1 MGEET
6 PQRSHPGVRWPK
18 YKTLRERR
26 EGSSMIVGVPKEI
39 KNKEN
44 RVGMVVAGVRALTS
58 SGHKV
63 LIQHNAG
70 VGAGITD
77 DDYRKA
83 GATIVEGARDVYEKA
98 DMIVKV
104 KEPLPE
110 EYPLLRE
117 NQILYTYLHLAADER
132 LTKALMERK
141 IVGIAYE
148 TIQPADGSLPLLAPM
163 SAVAGRMATQIGAS
177 YLQHDHGG
185 KGMLLGGVTGV
196 ERGHVVILGGG
207 VVGVNAAKMAVGLGA
222 KVTILDT
229 NVHRLDYL
237 ADIFGNEITTLY
249 SNSEQVERAVRGADL
264 VIGAVLV
271 PGAKAPKLVTRE
283 MVSHMAPGGVIVDV
297 AVDQG
302 GSVETC
308 RPTSH
313 EHPTYTVDGVIHYAV
328 PNMPGAVPRTSTYA
342 LTNVTLKYALMLAT
356 LGWKEAVA
364 RDEALRK
371 GVNIL
376 NGKVAYKQVADDLG
390 LPFEP
395 VRV

>member
-1 MGEET
+1 
-6 PQRSHPGVRWPK
+6 
-18 YKTLRERR
+18 
-26 EGSSMIVGVPKEI
+26 MIVGVPKEI

-44 RVGMVVAGVRALTS
+44 RVGMVIAGVRALTQA
-58 SGHKV
+58 GHKV
-63 LIQHNAG
+63 LIQNNAG
-70 VGAGITD
+70 QGAGITD

-83 GATIVEGARDVYEKA
+83 GATLMASPKEIFDRA

-148 TIQPADGSLPLLAPM
+148 TIQPADGTLPLLAPM
-163 SAVAGRMATQIGAS
+163 SAVAGRMATQIGAT

-185 KGMLLGGVTGV
+185 KGLLLGGVTGV
-196 ERGHVVILGGG
+196 ERARVVILGGG
-207 VVGVNAAKMAVGLGA
+207 VVGVNAAKMAAGLGA
-222 KVTILDT
+222 HVSILDV
-229 NVHRLDYL
+229 NIHRLDYL
-237 ADIFGNEITTLY
+237 SDIFGNDVATIY
-249 SNSEQVERAVRGADL
+249 SNSEQIEKAVVSADL

-271 PGAKAPKLVTRE
+271 PGAKAPKLVTRD
-283 MVSHMAPGGVIVDV
+283 MVSRMQPGGVVVDV

-313 EHPTYTVDGVIHYAV
+313 EHPTYTVDGVVHYAV

-342 LTNVTLKYALMLAT
+342 LTNVTLKYAMMIAN
-356 LGWKEAVA
+356 LGWKEAVT

-371 GVNIL
+371 GLNIL

-390 LPFEP
+390 LPYEP
-395 VRV
+395 VRL

>member
-1 MGEET
+1 
-6 PQRSHPGVRWPK
+6 
-18 YKTLRERR
+18 
-26 EGSSMIVGVPKEI
+26 MIVGVPKEI

-44 RVGMVVAGVRALTS
+44 RVGMVVAGVRALTQ

-70 VGAGITD
+70 VGAGISD

-83 GATIVEGARDVYEKA
+83 GATIVETPKEVFDKA

-110 EYPLLRE
+110 EYPMLRE
-117 NQILYTYLHLAADER
+117 GQILYTYLHLAADER

-185 KGMLLGGVTGV
+185 KGMLLGGVPGV
-196 ERGHVVILGGG
+196 ERANVVILGGG
-207 VVGVNAAKMAVGLGA
+207 IVGINSAKMAIGLGA
-222 KVTILDT
+222 KVTIMDV
-229 NVHRLDYL
+229 NVHRLEYL
-237 ADIFGNEITTLY
+237 SDIFGNEITTLY
-249 SNSEQVERAVRGADL
+249 SNSEQIEKAVTKADL

-271 PGAKAPKLVTRE
+271 AGAKAPKLVTRE
-283 MVSHMAPGGVIVDV
+283 MISRMQPGGVVVDV

-328 PNMPGAVPRTSTYA
+328 PNMPGAVPRTSTYG
-342 LTNVTLKYALMLAT
+342 LTNVTMKYALMLAN

-364 RDEALRK
+364 KDEALLR
-371 GVNIL
+371 GINIL
-376 NGKVAYKQVADDLG
+376 NGKVTYKQVASDLG
-390 LPFEP
+390 LPYEP
-395 VRV
+395 VRA

>member
-1 MGEET
+1 
-6 PQRSHPGVRWPK
+6 
-18 YKTLRERR
+18 
-26 EGSSMIVGVPKEI
+26 MIVGVPKEI

-44 RVGMVVAGVRALTS
+44 RVGMVAGGVKALTTA
-58 SGHKV
+58 GHKV
-63 LIQHNAG
+63 IIQTNAG
-70 VGAGITD
+70 QGVGISD
-77 DDYRKA
+77 EDYQKA
-83 GATIVEGARDVYEKA
+83 GATIVGSAKEVYEKSE
-98 DMIVKV
+98 MIVKV

-110 EYPLLRE
+110 EYLLLRE

-132 LTKALMERK
+132 LTKALMERR

-163 SAVAGRMATQIGAS
+163 SAVAGRMATQIGAT

-185 KGMLLGGVTGV
+185 KGLLLGGVTGV
-196 ERGHVVILGGG
+196 DRARVAILGGG
-207 VVGVNAAKMAVGLGA
+207 VVGINAAKMAVGLGA
-222 KVTILDT
+222 NVTILDV

-237 ADIFGNEITTLY
+237 SDIFGNEITTVY
-249 SNSEQVERAVRGADL
+249 SNSEQVEKVVTQADL

-271 PGAKAPKLVTRE
+271 PGAKAPKLVTRD
-283 MVSHMAPGGVIVDV
+283 MISKMQPGGVVVDV

-313 EHPTYTVDGVIHYAV
+313 EHPTYTIDGVVHYAV

-342 LTNVTLKYALMLAT
+342 LTNVTLKYALMIAN
-356 LGWKEAVA
+356 LGWKEAVQK
-364 RDEALRK
+364 DDALRK

-390 LPFEP
+390 LPYEP
-395 VRV
+395 IRF

>member
-1 MGEET
+1 
-6 PQRSHPGVRWPK
+6 
-18 YKTLRERR
+18 
-26 EGSSMIVGVPKEI
+26 
-39 KNKEN
+39 
-44 RVGMVVAGVRALTS
+44 
-58 SGHKV
+58 
-63 LIQHNAG
+63 
-70 VGAGITD
+70 
-77 DDYRKA
+77 
-83 GATIVEGARDVYEKA
+83 
-98 DMIVKV
+98 
-104 KEPLPE
+104 
-110 EYPLLRE
+110 
-117 NQILYTYLHLAADER
+117 ADER

-163 SAVAGRMATQIGAS
+163 SAVAGRMATQIGAT

-196 ERGHVVILGGG
+196 ERANVVVLGGG

-222 KVTILDT
+222 KVSILDV

-237 ADIFGNEITTLY
+237 SDIFGNEITTLY
-249 SNSEQVERAVRGADL
+249 SNSEQIERAVSKADL

-271 PGAKAPKLVTRE
+271 PGAKAPKLV
-283 MVSHMAPGGVIVDV
+283 SHMQPGGVIVDV

-342 LTNVTLKYALMLAT
+342 LTNVTLKYAVMLAN
-356 LGWKEAVA
+356 LGWKEAVS
-364 RDEALRK
+364 RDEALLK

-390 LPFEP
+390 LPYEG

>member
-1 MGEET
+1 
-6 PQRSHPGVRWPK
+6 
-18 YKTLRERR
+18 
-26 EGSSMIVGVPKEI
+26 MIVGVPKEI

-44 RVGMVVAGVRALTS
+44 RVAMVIAGVRALTAA
-58 SGHKV
+58 GHKV
-63 LIQHNAG
+63 LMQHNAG
-70 VGAGITD
+70 TGAGISD
-77 DDYRKA
+77 EDYRKA
-83 GATIVEGARDVYEKA
+83 GATILETGKEIYDKA

-110 EYPLLRE
+110 EYPMLRE
-117 NQILYTYLHLAADER
+117 GQIVYTYLHLAADER

-163 SAVAGRMATQIGAS
+163 SAVAGRMATQIGAT

-196 ERGHVVILGGG
+196 ERARVVVLGGG
-207 VVGVNAAKMAVGLGA
+207 VVGVNAARMAIGLGA
-222 KVTILDT
+222 TVSILDV
-229 NVHRLDYL
+229 NLHRLDYIS
-237 ADIFGNEITTLY
+237 DIFKNEITTLY
-249 SNSEQVERAVRGADL
+249 SNSEQIERVVTNADL
-264 VIGAVLV
+264 VIGAVLL

-283 MVSHMAPGGVIVDV
+283 MITKMPQGGVVVDV
-297 AVDQG
+297 SVDQG

-342 LTNVTLKYALMLAT
+342 LTNVTLKYALMIAN

-371 GVNIL
+371 GVNICQ
-376 NGKVAYKQVADDLG
+376 GKLVYKQVADDLG
-390 LPFEP
+390 LPYDP
-395 VRV
+395 LRI

>member
-1 MGEET
+1 
-6 PQRSHPGVRWPK
+6 
-18 YKTLRERR
+18 
-26 EGSSMIVGVPKEI
+26 MIIGVPKEI

-44 RVGMVVAGVRALTS
+44 RVAIVVAGVRALTQA
-58 SGHKV
+58 GHKV
-63 LIQHNAG
+63 VIQSSAG
-70 VGAGITD
+70 VGAGIAD
-77 DDYRKA
+77 EDYRKA
-83 GATIVEGARDVYEKA
+83 GGTLLTSAKEVYDQA
-98 DMIVKV
+98 DLIIKV

-163 SAVAGRMATQIGAS
+163 SAVAGRMSTQIGATF
-177 YLQHDHGG
+177 LQHDHGG
-185 KGMLLGGVTGV
+185 KGLLLGGVAGV
-196 ERGHVVILGGG
+196 ERAKVVILGGG
-207 VVGVNAAKMAVGLGA
+207 VVGINAAKMAVGLGA
-222 KVTILDT
+222 SVSILDV
-229 NVHRLDYL
+229 NLHRLEYL
-237 ADIFGNEITTLY
+237 SDIFGSSITTLY
-249 SNSEQVERAVRGADL
+249 SNSEQVERVVTVADL

-283 MVSHMAPGGVIVDV
+283 MVSKMQPGSVVVDV

-313 EHPTYTVDGVIHYAV
+313 EHPTYTVDGVVHYAV

-342 LTNVTLKYALMLAT
+342 LTNVTLKYALMIAQMGLKDAISQN
-356 LGWKEAVA
+356 
-364 RDEALRK
+364 EALRK
-371 GVNIL
+371 GVNIF
-376 NGKVAYKQVADDLG
+376 NGKLVYKQVADDLG
-390 LPFEP
+390 LPCEQL
-395 VRV
+395 RI

>member
-1 MGEET
+1 
-6 PQRSHPGVRWPK
+6 
-18 YKTLRERR
+18 
-26 EGSSMIVGVPKEI
+26 MIVGVPKEI

-44 RVGMVVAGVRALTS
+44 RVGMVIAGVRALTQ

-63 LIQHNAG
+63 LVQHNAG
-70 VGAGITD
+70 TGAGISD
-77 DDYRKA
+77 EDYRKA
-83 GATIVEGARDVYEKA
+83 GAIIIETAKEIYDKS

-110 EYPLLRE
+110 EYALLRE
-117 NQILYTYLHLAADER
+117 GQILYTYLHLAADER

-148 TIQPADGSLPLLAPM
+148 TIQPSDGSLPLLAPM
-163 SAVAGRMATQIGAS
+163 SAVAGRMATQIGAT

-196 ERGHVVILGGG
+196 ERAKVVILGGG

-222 KVTILDT
+222 RVTIMDV
-229 NVHRLDYL
+229 NVHRLEYL
-237 ADIFGNEITTLY
+237 SDIFRNEVTTLY
-249 SNSEQVERAVRGADL
+249 SNNEQIERSVTTADL
-264 VIGAVLV
+264 VIGSVLV

-283 MVSHMAPGGVIVDV
+283 MVSRMQPGGVIIDV

-313 EHPTYTVDGVIHYAV
+313 EHPTYTVDGIIHYAV

-342 LTNVTLKYALMLAT
+342 LTNVTLKYAQMIAN
-356 LGWKEAVA
+356 LGWKEAIT

-376 NGKVAYKQVADDLG
+376 NGKVTYKQVADDLG
-390 LPFEP
+390 LSYEP
-395 VRV
+395 IRT

>member
-1 MGEET
+1 
-6 PQRSHPGVRWPK
+6 
-18 YKTLRERR
+18 
-26 EGSSMIVGVPKEI
+26 MIIGVPKEI

-44 RVGMVVAGVRALTS
+44 RVGMVIAGVRALTQA
-58 SGHKV
+58 GHKV
-63 LIQHNAG
+63 LVQNTAG
-70 VGAGITD
+70 QGAGIPD

-83 GATIVEGARDVYEKA
+83 GATLVANAKEIYDKA

-163 SAVAGRMATQIGAS
+163 SAVAGRMGTQIGAT

-185 KGMLLGGVTGV
+185 KGLLLGGVTGV
-196 ERGHVVILGGG
+196 ERARVVILGGG

-222 KVTILDT
+222 HVTILDV
-229 NVHRLDYL
+229 NIHRLDYL
-237 ADIFGNEITTLY
+237 SDIFGNEVTTLY
-249 SNSEQVERAVRGADL
+249 SNSEQIEKAVVNADL
-264 VIGAVLV
+264 VVGAVLV
-271 PGAKAPKLVTRE
+271 PGAKAPKLVTRD
-283 MVSHMAPGGVIVDV
+283 MVSRMQPGGVIVDV

-313 EHPTYTVDGVIHYAV
+313 EHPTYTVDGVVHYAV

-342 LTNVTLKYALMLAT
+342 LTNVTLKYALMLANM
-356 LGWKEAVA
+356 GWREAVTK
-364 RDEALRK
+364 DEALRK

-395 VRV
+395 VRP

>member
-1 MGEET
+1 
-6 PQRSHPGVRWPK
+6 
-18 YKTLRERR
+18 
-26 EGSSMIVGVPKEI
+26 MIIGVPKEI
-39 KNKEN
+39 KNKES
-44 RVGMVVAGVRALTS
+44 RVGMVIAGVRALTNA
-58 SGHKV
+58 GHKV
-63 LIQHNAG
+63 LVQCNAG
-70 VGAGITD
+70 QGVGITD
-77 DDYRKA
+77 EDYRKS
-83 GATIVEGARDVYEKA
+83 GATLLPTAKEIFDKA

-132 LTKALMERK
+132 LTKALMERQ

-163 SAVAGRMATQIGAS
+163 SAVAGRMATQIGAT
-177 YLQHDHGG
+177 YLQHDNGG
-185 KGMLLGGVTGV
+185 KGLLLGGVTGV
-196 ERGHVVILGGG
+196 ERGRVVILGGG
-207 VVGVNAAKMAVGLGA
+207 VVGINAAKMAVGLGA
-222 KVTILDT
+222 QVTIMDV

-237 ADIFGNEITTLY
+237 SDIFGNEVTTLY
-249 SNSEQVERAVRGADL
+249 SNSEQVERAVTQADL

-283 MVSHMAPGGVIVDV
+283 MVSKMAPGGVVVDV

-313 EHPTYTVDGVIHYAV
+313 EHPTYTVDGVVHYAV

-342 LTNVTLKYALMLAT
+342 LTNVTLKYALMIANM
-356 LGWKEAVA
+356 GWKAAVSK
-364 RDEALRK
+364 DEALRK
-371 GVNIL
+371 GINIL

-390 LPFEP
+390 LSYEPFMP
-395 VRV
+395 

>member
-1 MGEET
+1 
-6 PQRSHPGVRWPK
+6 
-18 YKTLRERR
+18 
-26 EGSSMIVGVPKEI
+26 MIVGVPKEI

-44 RVGMVVAGVRALTS
+44 RVGMVIAGVRALTAA
-58 SGHKV
+58 GHKV
-63 LIQHNAG
+63 NVQHNAG
-70 VGAGITD
+70 VGAGISD

-83 GATIVEGARDVYEKA
+83 GATILESAKEIFDKA

-110 EYPLLRE
+110 EYALLRE

-163 SAVAGRMATQIGAS
+163 SAVAGRMATQIGAT

-196 ERGHVVILGGG
+196 DRANVVVLGGG
-207 VVGVNAAKMAVGLGA
+207 IVGVNAAKMAVGLGA
-222 KVTILDT
+222 NVAILDV
-229 NVHRLDYL
+229 NLHRLDYL

-249 SNSEQVERAVRGADL
+249 SNSETIERCVSKADL

-271 PGAKAPKLVTRE
+271 PGAKAPKLVSRE
-283 MVSHMAPGGVIVDV
+283 MIAKMQPGGVVVDV

-313 EHPTYTVDGVIHYAV
+313 EHPTYTIDGIIHYAV

-342 LTNVTLKYALMLAT
+342 LTNVTLRYALMIAN
-356 LGWKEAVA
+356 LGWKDAVT
-364 RDEALRK
+364 RDAALLK

-390 LPFEP
+390 LPYEP
-395 VRV
+395 VRI

>member
-1 MGEET
+1 
-6 PQRSHPGVRWPK
+6 
-18 YKTLRERR
+18 
-26 EGSSMIVGVPKEI
+26 MIVGVPKEI

-44 RVGMVVAGVRALTS
+44 RVGMVIAGVRALSGT
-58 SGHKV
+58 GHKV

-70 VGAGITD
+70 VGAGISD

-83 GATIVEGARDVYEKA
+83 GATILETAKEIYDKS

-117 NQILYTYLHLAADER
+117 GQILYTYLHLAADER

-196 ERGHVVILGGG
+196 ERANVVILGGG
-207 VVGVNAAKMAVGLGA
+207 VVGINAAKMAVGLGA
-222 KVTILDT
+222 KVSMLDV
-229 NVHRLDYL
+229 NVARLDYL
-237 ADIFGNEITTLY
+237 SDIFGNEVTTLY
-249 SNSEQVERAVRGADL
+249 SNSEQVERVVTQADL

-271 PGAKAPKLVTRE
+271 TGAKAPKLVTRD
-283 MVSHMAPGGVIVDV
+283 MVSRMSQGSVVVDV

-313 EHPTYTVDGVIHYAV
+313 EHPTYSVDGVIHYAV

-342 LTNVTLKYALMLAT
+342 LTNVTLKYATMLAN
-356 LGWKEAVA
+356 LGWKEAVTK
-364 RDEALRK
+364 DEALRK
-371 GVNIL
+371 GVNICL
-376 NGKVAYKQVADDLG
+376 GKCTYKTVADDLG
-390 LPFEP
+390 LPYEALKI
-395 VRV
+395 

>member
-1 MGEET
+1 
-6 PQRSHPGVRWPK
+6 
-18 YKTLRERR
+18 
-26 EGSSMIVGVPKEI
+26 MIVGVPKEI

-44 RVGMVVAGVRALTS
+44 RVGMVVAGVRALTQA
-58 SGHKV
+58 GHKV
-63 LIQHNAG
+63 LVQTTAG
-70 VGAGITD
+70 QGAGISD

-83 GATIVEGARDVYEKA
+83 GATLVNTPKEIFERA

-163 SAVAGRMATQIGAS
+163 SAVAGRMATQIGAT

-196 ERGHVVILGGG
+196 ERANVVILGGG

-222 KVTILDT
+222 HVTILDV
-229 NVHRLDYL
+229 NVARLDYL
-237 ADIFGNEITTLY
+237 SDIFGNDVTTLY
-249 SNSEQVERAVRGADL
+249 SNSEQIEKAVISSDL

-283 MVSHMAPGGVIVDV
+283 MVSKMQPGGVVVDV

-313 EHPTYTVDGVIHYAV
+313 EHPTYTVDGVVHYAV

-342 LTNVTLKYALMLAT
+342 LTNVTMKYALMIANM
-356 LGWKEAVA
+356 GWKEAVTKS
-364 RDEALRK
+364 DALRK

-376 NGKVAYKQVADDLG
+376 NGKISYKQVADDLG
-390 LPFEP
+390 LPYEP
-395 VRV
+395 IRL

>member
-1 MGEET
+1 
-6 PQRSHPGVRWPK
+6 
-18 YKTLRERR
+18 
-26 EGSSMIVGVPKEI
+26 MIVGVPKEI

-44 RVGMVVAGVRALTS
+44 RVGMVVAGVRALTTA
-58 SGHKV
+58 GHKV
-63 LIQHNAG
+63 LVQHNAG
-70 VGAGITD
+70 VGAGISD

-83 GATIVEGARDVYEKA
+83 GATILESAREIYDKA

-110 EYPLLRE
+110 EYNLLRE
-117 NQILYTYLHLAADER
+117 GQILYTYLHLAADER
-132 LTKALMERK
+132 LTKALCERK

-163 SAVAGRMATQIGAS
+163 SAVAGRMATQIGAN
-177 YLQHDHGG
+177 YLTADHGG

-196 ERGHVVILGGG
+196 ERANVVILGGG
-207 VVGVNAAKMAVGLGA
+207 VVGINSAKMAVGLGA
-222 KVTILDT
+222 KVTMLDID
-229 NVHRLDYL
+229 VRRMDYL
-237 ADIFGNEITTLY
+237 ADIFGNEVTTLY
-249 SNSEQVERAVRGADL
+249 SNSETVEKAVTKADL

-283 MVSHMAPGGVIVDV
+283 MISRMQPGGVVVDV

-313 EHPTYTVDGVIHYAV
+313 EHPTYTVEGVIHYAV

-342 LTNVTLKYALMLAT
+342 LTNVTLRYGVMIAN

-364 RDEALRK
+364 KDEALRK
-371 GVNIL
+371 GVNIC
-376 NGKVAYKQVADDLG
+376 NGKVTYKQVAVDLG
-390 LPFEP
+390 LPYEP
-395 VRV
+395 LKI